1 MDIAIVG
8 ADGTG
13 KSTIVD
19 ALSEQLGYRA
29 LHLTQFDSYNS
40 TPAWLFGKALKW
52 SASQAQRL
60 GSAIGGALSGTI
72 RLSYLLPTLIEERE
86 LGENVVWDRHPCIDT
101 LAYAR
106 VYLPSG
112 KVGEVMSREVRGHTR
127 DYLYSLFGVPEFVF
141 YLDGN
146 SRCPLP
152 SPIDGEVTIVGSGGN
167 STTEIKGP
175 RGRVRML
182 HMSNFLVKKGDKVV
196 EGQIIGNQS
205 DVMPKSPNVHLH
217 IEAPEEV
224 LREYV
229 PKMLNGSYVPGAKTP
244 KTQEEKSQEVVDN
257 VVQGVKD
264 FFGSWGS

>member
-141 YLDGN
+141 YLDGPGDLSSRASLQLHEKPHLLEMARAGLLEELEEIEKRGSVVRKVYVGGKETRPLLEHILGEIYRHIEEGKGTLCMDGRDN
-146 SRCPLP
+146 SRSRDARGSRTTLVEEAFSD
-152 SPIDGEVTIVGSGGN
+152 SPGDLTGLFNGERS
-167 STTEIKGP
+167 
-175 RGRVRML
+175 GRVVNR
-182 HMSNFLVKKGDKVV
+182 
-196 EGQIIGNQS
+196 
-205 DVMPKSPNVHLH
+205 
-217 IEAPEEV
+217 
-224 LREYV
+224 
-229 PKMLNGSYVPGAKTP
+229 
-244 KTQEEKSQEVVDN
+244 
-257 VVQGVKD
+257 
-264 FFGSWGS
+264 